1 MSSAGEQYCHSGEAA
16 NSSNGCACQLAFW
29 ISGRHSAACCAE
41 LQARTGRE
49 CLVNTDLKIQQAD
62 TVDLPS
68 FTRLHP
74 LCGGFWPILWNRP
87 EISRFVE
94 DRHPAMLHR
103 AVRTHSA
110 RIASAG
116 GCLAR
121 KEPMES
127 GRHCHCSYGGWN
139 VCVLAQHHC
148 ELHGV
153 GAGWGRGACQESW
166 FSRAE
171 VSYETVFVY
180 RGLVLVPILPIFI
193 ILSPILIIFI
203 LILIRV
209 PILIL
214 IILIILTIL
223 ILILLSSSSSSP
235 SSSFSSLSSSSFPI
249 LIPIL
254 MILILILVFVP
265 ILILIPILPFI
276 LVLMERRS
284 CCGLHLPRLDQLS
297 STPSF
302 KLFRQRCLTDYK
314 YACWKMLRH
323 FWMMRQLWIKS
334 NNALKNWVTRRPCW
348 NQRVLLRWSRTCL
361 VPIPFGFWQFRQSC
375 GHHCWRWWSVSRFKP
390 RWQALRRGRWA
401 AAVHTRNS
409 WVYFLASNIRRRRR
423 RLKMFKLLGCRK
435 SQARVVDAATSP
447 ACPIVDYHFL

>member
-62 TVDLPS
+62 TVDVPS

-74 LCGGFWPILWNRP
+74 VCGGFGPILWNRP

-103 AVRTHSA
+103 AVRTNSA

-116 GCLAR
+116 GCLAQR
-121 KEPMES
+121 EPMES

-166 FSRAE
+166 FSSAG
-171 VSYETVFVY
+171 VSYETVFMY
-180 RGLVLVPILPIFI
+180 RGLVPVPILRIFI

-214 IILIILTIL
+214 IILIILAIL

-265 ILILIPILPFI
+265 ILILILILILPFI
-276 LVLMERRS
+276 LVLMESRS

-302 KLFRQRCLTDYK
+302 KFFRQRCLTDYK

-323 FWMMRQLWIKS
+323 FLSES
-334 NNALKNWVTRRPCW
+334 NPTTRWRIGLHGCAETSGCCSAGPGLVW
-348 NQRVLLRWSRTCL
+348 FPFLLAFDNSGSRVAIIAGDGGQSQGSSQGGKRWGGEDGQ
-361 VPIPFGFWQFRQSC
+361 V
-375 GHHCWRWWSVSRFKP
+375 
-390 RWQALRRGRWA
+390 

-435 SQARVVDAATSP
+435 SQVRVVDAATNP